1 MQIISK
7 GRIISS
13 RIVLFPFCF
22 VMFSQTKSLSFQHF
36 HFHMFFHFYQVF
48 EFEIFCSFE
57 IGRGICSSGEI
68 GKCSS
73 DFGKKA
79 FADETGS
86 SCPVDIYV
94 LNVNNRNTRKK
105 CEICSKLTIKIL
117 EQRSGIFIVEFEHI
131 PSSF

>member
-68 GKCSS
+68 ISRKLANVQVTLGKNHFRMKQEATAQLTFMFSMS
-73 DFGKKA
+73 TI
-79 FADETGS
+79 ETLEKS
-86 SCPVDIYV
+86 VKYV
-94 LNVNNRNTRKK
+94 Q
-105 CEICSKLTIKIL
+105 S
-117 EQRSGIFIVEFEHI
+117 
-131 PSSF
+131 